1 MEYIQIQKD
10 NILKIGIKTSDGK
23 DTGEHLEFD
32 LEDLELPLKLS
43 NIKDLHNQNLKD
55 LRAQLMFIEKREDK
69 KGKKLL
75 SLNQESK
82 IKALNEFYKK
92 EMNVI
97 DLFLG
102 EDINKKM
109 LNGRNPYY
117 SMYDDIIKSLEPIL
131 PLIEKNAQNIEEKIK
146 NKYSKKDDDILE

>member
-32 LEDLELPLKLS
+32 LEDLELLLKLS

-102 EDINKKM
+102 EGGTKKM

>member
-102 EDINKKM
+102 EGGTKKM

-131 PLIEKNAQNIEEKIK
+131 PLI
-146 NKYSKKDDDILE
+146 

>member
-102 EDINKKM
+102 EGGTKKM